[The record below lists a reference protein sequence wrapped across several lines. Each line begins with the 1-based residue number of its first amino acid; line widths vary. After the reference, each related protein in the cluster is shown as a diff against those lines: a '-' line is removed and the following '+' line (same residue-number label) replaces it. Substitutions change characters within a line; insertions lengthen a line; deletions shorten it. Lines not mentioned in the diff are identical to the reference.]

1 MHAGCRNRVVAVRAI
16 SLTLGAPRASAKLQK
31 EHTFSHG
38 RRLAD
43 SIGCATRVATGRWPI
58 GFAAQEI
65 FNSTPSRFLTIL
77 LEVIVKRFIV
87 CFLAVLL
94 SSVAAFG
101 VNDER
106 EEERVK
112 DAGDVL
118 KEILNIPDNIP
129 QDLLDKAE
137 CVIILPS
144 VKKGA
149 FGIGGSYGRGVMV
162 CRGGD
167 HYKGKW
173 GAPALYA
180 LEGVSIGFQLGGQA
194 TDFVLLVMNPKG
206 AESLLYSKVKL
217 GADASAAAGPKGRTA
232 EGATDIV
239 MDAEILSYSRNKG
252 LFAGI
257 SLEGST
263 LRSDGSANEIL
274 YGKKLNAREIIVD
287 HKVGVP
293 PSARQLVSLLDTK
306 SPKNRSDPKSLE

>member
-1 MHAGCRNRVVAVRAI
+1 MKKFIASFLVVLFSVVAA
-16 SLTLGAPRASAKLQK
+16 
-31 EHTFSHG
+31 
-38 RRLAD
+38 LA
-43 SIGCATRVATGRWPI
+43 A
-58 GFAAQEI
+58 E
-65 FNSTPSRFLTIL
+65 
-77 LEVIVKRFIV
+77 
-87 CFLAVLL
+87 
-94 SSVAAFG
+94 
-101 VNDER
+101 NDVR
-106 EEERVK
+106 EEDRVK
-112 DAGDVL
+112 DAGVVL

-149 FGIGGSYGRGVMV
+149 FGIGGSYGRGIMV
-162 CRGGD
+162 CRGGE
-167 HYKGKW
+167 HYKGTW

-194 TDFVLLVMNPKG
+194 TNFVLLVMNPKG

-239 MDAEILSYSRNKG
+239 MEAEILSYSRNKG

-263 LRSDGSANEIL
+263 LRSDGNANEKL
-274 YGKKLNAREIIVD
+274 YGKKLSAKDIILER
-287 HKVGVP
+287 KVGVP
-293 PSARQLVSLLDTK
+293 SSARQLVSLLDAK
-306 SPKNRSDPKSLE
+306 SPNNKSDPKSLE